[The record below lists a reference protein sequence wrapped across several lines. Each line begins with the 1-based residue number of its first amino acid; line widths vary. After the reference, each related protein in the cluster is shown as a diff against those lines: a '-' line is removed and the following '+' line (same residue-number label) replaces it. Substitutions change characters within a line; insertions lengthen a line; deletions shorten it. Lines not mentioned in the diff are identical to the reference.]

1 MTAHEAAEIVRES
14 ELFQALSKSEQI
26 EAVTYAID
34 TLCPSNSAD

>member
-14 ELFQALSKSEQI
+14 ELFDLLTKTEQI

-34 TLCPSNSAD
+34 TLCRDNSKN